1 MKVKTGSLFIIV
13 TVLLNLSGCGYIKS
27 LFPDK
32 EKDYQY
38 TTEIPALI
46 MPDDLKKNY
55 IPGMA
60 ATAPSTPPLST
71 DADAGADA
79 ALPPVAVN
87 APAEESASTTPA
99 ANESAAA
106 PSPAV
111 AASLESEPEIPDE
124 AIKIDRIKF
133 NEGENRLRINVPFA
147 RAWRIVSKA
156 LSRNS
161 IEVTERNQ
169 KTKTF
174 AVRYDPEDRK
184 ITDGSYWDDIRF
196 LFLGIQ
202 TYEKP
207 YLVKLEENNRQTD
220 ITALDEDGQLLTDAG
235 SVKLLTLLE
244 ETIKADLA
252 KK

>member
-1 MKVKTGSLFIIV
+1 MKVKTGSLFLIV

-60 ATAPSTPPLST
+60 ATAPSTPPLG
-71 DADAGADA
+71 ADADA
-79 ALPPVAVN
+79 ALPPVT
-87 APAEESASTTPA
+87 APVEEAASPAPTT
-99 ANESAAA
+99 NESAVT
-106 PSPAV
+106 PPVDAV
-111 AASLESEPEIPDE
+111 STESEPEIPDV
-124 AIKIDRIKF
+124 AIKIERIKF

-161 IEVTERNQ
+161 IEVTERNRDAR
-169 KTKTF
+169 TF

>member
-1 MKVKTGSLFIIV
+1 MKVKTGSLFLIV

-60 ATAPSTPPLST
+60 ATAPSTPPLGA
-71 DADAGADA
+71 DADADA
-79 ALPPVAVN
+79 ALPPVT
-87 APAEESASTTPA
+87 APVEEAASPAPTT
-99 ANESAAA
+99 NESAVT
-106 PSPAV
+106 PPVDAV
-111 AASLESEPEIPDE
+111 STESEPEIPDE
-124 AIKIDRIKF
+124 AIKIERIKF

-161 IEVTERNQ
+161 IEVTERNRDAR
-169 KTKTF
+169 TF